1 MRGTLVD
8 PMRRIILP
16 TLLALLL
23 AGASSPARAASD
35 CANFFGPRCRI
46 ELPTGVRMSYVE
58 TGAEQGDETLIFLH
72 TDTTSALDWAW
83 TVAALLE
90 RHPEYRVF
98 ALDLRGAHGTSLPNT
113 ERCRDKPNLCMT
125 QAELASDVLDFM
137 EDKGIERA
145 VLVGH
150 AWGAGIARHI
160 ALHHPERVAKLILVG
175 AGAPVQGGAPPP
187 EAGALAAFRDQAFA
201 PLGWQKMLEARGV
214 KWPDDVLH
222 MRPIDIDPGAVDNIA
237 RNWDISAVAKPEIV
251 SLIAAQTATEPLGTW
266 GYGLDPTP
274 RPPTQPE
281 NFQRLQAPT
290 LALWASAD
298 AGFKAAQ
305 GKLIDALRLAAKKN
319 KGMYF
324 YWKQY
329 GVRPPPAS
337 GDKHEADE
345 IGHDI
350 PWEAP
355 VELAA
360 DIASFVDTGKPT
372 PDLYRTDAPA
382 DIHRIVTEPGKAVIV
397 SSVTEPTKAAV
408 R

>member
-1 MRGTLVD
+1 MRFWLS
-8 PMRRIILP
+8 
-16 TLLALLL
+16 LALLL
-23 AGASSPARAASD
+23 TMVLASSSARAESD

-46 ELPTGVRMSYVE
+46 DLPTGIRMSYVE
-58 TGAEQGDETLIFLH
+58 TGAERADHTLIFVH

-83 TVAALLE
+83 TVTALLAA
-90 RHPEYRVF
+90 RPNYRVF
-98 ALDLRGAHGTSLPNT
+98 ALDMRGAHQTGMPNT
-113 ERCRDKPNLCMT
+113 DKCRDKPNLCMLPG
-125 QAELASDVLDFM
+125 ELAADVLAFM
-137 EDKGIERA
+137 EAKSIEKA

-150 AWGAGIARHI
+150 AWGAGIVRNV
-160 ALHHPERVAKLILVG
+160 ALHHPEHVTKLILIG

-187 EAGALAAFRDQAFA
+187 ESGALAAFRDRVFA
-201 PLGWQKMLEARGV
+201 PLGWQKMVESRGV
-214 KWPDDVLH
+214 IWPDDVLRL
-222 MRPIDIDPGAVDNIA
+222 RPTDIDPDAVANIV
-237 RNWDISAVAKPEIV
+237 RNWDISSVADPEIV

-274 RPPTQPE
+274 RPASQPE

-290 LALWASAD
+290 LAIWATED

-305 GKLIDALRLAAKKN
+305 GKLIEALRLAVKKN

-329 GVRPPPAS
+329 GVRPPPVS
-337 GDKHEADE
+337 GDKHDADD

-355 VELAA
+355 KELAA
-360 DIASFVDTGKPT
+360 DIVSFVDTGKPT

-397 SSVTEPTKAAV
+397 SSQP
-408 R
+408 